1 MPIDVMEVVLEGVY
15 AVPGKQER
23 LVRQIVSGKVFFDQ
37 REEDSEEEWSPG
49 HPVADPPSL
58 EAFAVAC
65 LRCSSQPIRRSSNDT
80 V

>member
-37 REEDSEEEWSPG
+37 RAEGSQEEWSPG

-58 EAFAVAC
+58 QSFAAAC
-65 LRCSSQPIRRSSNDT
+65 LHCSSQPVRHSANDT